1 MFEALKKSVFGIL
14 SYIIVCGIIF
24 LISFS
29 FITKKF
35 PPDIQQI
42 RGGLDSIAKLPDA
55 LGVIQKQQEELLK
68 IDFVGMP
75 TQLNSTNDLVN
86 SLNQK
91 IALFE
96 TQNNYLI
103 QKISS
108 LEQINI
114 NLLQRVE
121 HLERSKNGH

>member
-1 MFEALKKSVFGIL
+1 MFEALKKSIFGIL

-24 LISFS
+24 LVSFS
-29 FITKKF
+29 FVTKKF

-42 RGGLDSIAKLPDA
+42 RGGFDSIAKLPDA

-68 IDFVGMP
+68 IDFVSMP
-75 TQLNSTNDLVN
+75 TQLNSTNDQVN

-91 IALFE
+91 IAIFE

-108 LEQINI
+108 LEQNNL
-114 NLLQRVE
+114 NLLQRIE
-121 HLERSKNGH
+121 NLERSKHSQ

>member
-29 FITKKF
+29 FATKKF
-35 PPDIQQI
+35 PPDMKQI

-68 IDFVGMP
+68 IDFVSIP
-75 TQLNSTNDLVN
+75 TQLNSTSDLVN
-86 SLNQK
+86 NLNQK
-91 IALFE
+91 MAIFE

-103 QKISS
+103 QKISN
-108 LEQINI
+108 LEQNNI
-114 NLLQRVE
+114 NLLQRIE
-121 HLERSKNGH
+121 SLERSKHNH